1 MSANGTPTAFQFDT
15 FPTALQN
22 AIGQGGKLDVR
33 LAKHFVQEKLS
44 KKVQFLQ
51 PSNDDMMKKVYVMAR
66 KYMNYDANEFS
77 SVWTKVVLPTIKS
90 EMNLLRS
97 RYAMAIKNRVIH
109 GKLYILLDAHLLA
122 ID

>member
-1 MSANGTPTAFQFDT
+1 MSANGTPTAFQFET

-33 LAKHFVQEKLS
+33 LEKHFVREKLS

-51 PSNDDMMKKVYVMAR
+51 PNNDDMMKKVYMMAW
-66 KYMNYDANEFS
+66 KYMSYNANDFS

-97 RYAMAIKNRVIH
+97 GYEVAIKNQVIC
-109 GKLYILLDAHLLA
+109 GKVICIVGHTSACN
-122 ID
+122 